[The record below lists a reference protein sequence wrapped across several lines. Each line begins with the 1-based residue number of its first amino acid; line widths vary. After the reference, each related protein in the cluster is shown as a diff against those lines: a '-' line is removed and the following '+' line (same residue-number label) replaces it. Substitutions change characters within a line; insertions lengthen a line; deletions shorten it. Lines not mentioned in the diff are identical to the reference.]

1 MNKKDV
7 LLYVERERER
17 EREMHKQRKRVLN
30 KENFGKN

>member
-7 LLYVERERER
+7 LLYVER

>member
-7 LLYVERERER
+7 LLYVK

>member
-7 LLYVERERER
+7 LLYVERER